1 MVRSTVEARVVADR
15 VPVDIQ
21 GLREEIETAYPP
33 ETFWSELS
41 LSQKIRHLVQLG
53 LKHKDD
59 PEGKT
64 TQEKAG

>member
-1 MVRSTVEARVVADR
+1 MVRSTLESKIVADR

-21 GLREEIETAYPP
+21 GLREEIEAAYPP

-53 LKHKDD
+53 LKYKDD
-59 PEGKT
+59 PMGKT
-64 TQEKAG
+64 NAEKA